1 MMHMTFYWGTAATI
15 LFDGWRTSAWPGY
28 LVSLLALFVAAA
40 LYQCLEA
47 HRVRRLGAR
56 RAGAL
61 SPTSSHTPP
70 AGVVTYSDSRALL
83 SAVAARHFGK
93 RWRAPRADAATAAGL
108 FGLSAAVGYLL
119 MLAVMSFNGG
129 VFLAVVLGLAA
140 GHLAFR
146 GGPEDDGVEDELD
159 SPCACA

>member
-1 MMHMTFYWGTAATI
+1 MMHMTFYWGPAATI

-40 LYQCLEA
+40 FYQCLEA

-56 RAGAL
+56 RAGGS
-61 SPTSSHTPP
+61 SPSSSTHTPV
-70 AGVVTYSDSRALL
+70 GVVPSSDSFALL
-83 SAVAARHFGK
+83 SAVAAGRFGK

-119 MLAVMSFNGG
+119 MLVVMSFNGG

-146 GGPEDDGVEDELD
+146 GGVEDDGVVDELD